1 MKNNNLT
8 QEISFLLVAPQWPVC
23 LLTQERGGQA
33 IACEA
38 GSFPIQSTTR
48 SAFCLFAPLSV
59 LSGYYVNVYLIC
71 WVAPDHHITT
81 ESQQH
86 QAFQN
91 FKCISINVQLSL
103 YLKNVSNKIQI
114 TIPERKSM
122 KSLKC
127 NTLI

>member
-33 IACEA
+33 IACDA

-48 SAFCLFAPLSV
+48 SAFCLFAPLSA
-59 LSGYYVNVYLIC
+59 LSGHYVNVYLIC

-86 QAFQN
+86 QAFQKLQMHKYKCTTFTI
-91 FKCISINVQLSL
+91 FKKIFQQNPNNDTRKKEYEISQV
-103 YLKNVSNKIQI
+103 
-114 TIPERKSM
+114 
-122 KSLKC
+122 
-127 NTLI
+127 